1 MRFLA
6 IPCISACLIAS
17 LASAEPVTEARLLA
31 AGNDVDNWLS
41 YGRDYSEQ
49 RFTPLDQI
57 DAGNVSELG
66 MAWYFETDTHLG
78 LQSTPLA
85 IDGILYF
92 SGAWNTVYAVDGASG
107 EMLWSF
113 DPEVPRSKSITACC
127 GVLNRGLAAWDD
139 LLYIGTLDGR
149 LIAID
154 RATGTLRWSA
164 QTTDPNQAYSI
175 TGAPRVARGKVF
187 IGNGGSEFGTR
198 GFVSAYDAAS
208 GELAWRFYTVPG
220 NPADGFE
227 NAAMERAAETWNGEW
242 WKYGGG
248 GTVWD
253 SIVYDPEFN
262 QLYLGVGNGAPHN
275 RRIRSPGGG
284 DNLYLTSIVALNPD
298 TGEYL
303 WHYQQVPG
311 DNWDYT
317 ASQQMTLAEIPWEG
331 QQRKVILHAPKAG
344 FVYIVDRETGKL
356 LSAEPYTTVT
366 WASGYDL
373 DTGRPRENP
382 GQDYDGEPAMV
393 FPSAMGGHNWH
404 PMAYSPDTGLLYIPE
419 LDMGMEFNEIDAV
432 DYKHLRR
439 HYNTGYELSGEAYS
453 QEFTQAMLTHL
464 PKASL
469 LAWDPVRQQAAWKLP
484 HPYTHNGGVLA
495 TGGNLVFQGTS
506 DGRFIAVRADNGE
519 LLWTF
524 PMETSV
530 MAGPISYRVNGE
542 QYIAVT
548 AGRGGALMI
557 NMGKTYPTGNP
568 NNRLVAFKLGASG
581 ALPVT
586 PTVERPSP
594 PPMPEASEDQ
604 IAEGRNLFNRFCARC
619 HGADVVGDGSIPDLR
634 YLAPVWHE
642 NFAAV
647 VREGLMEQAG
657 MPRFDDVLNAAQVD
671 NVHAYVISRA
681 HEDYALRTEQ
691 GWLARARNYLTDK
704 AAQLAAWLVRRDATT
719 D

>member
-373 DTGRPRENP
+373 DTGRPQENP
-382 GQDYDGEPAMV
+382 GQD
-393 FPSAMGGHNWH
+393 
-404 PMAYSPDTGLLYIPE
+404 
-419 LDMGMEFNEIDAV
+419 
-432 DYKHLRR
+432 
-439 HYNTGYELSGEAYS
+439 
-453 QEFTQAMLTHL
+453 
-464 PKASL
+464 
-469 LAWDPVRQQAAWKLP
+469 
-484 HPYTHNGGVLA
+484 
-495 TGGNLVFQGTS
+495 
-506 DGRFIAVRADNGE
+506 
-519 LLWTF
+519 
-524 PMETSV
+524 
-530 MAGPISYRVNGE
+530 
-542 QYIAVT
+542 
-548 AGRGGALMI
+548 
-557 NMGKTYPTGNP
+557 
-568 NNRLVAFKLGASG
+568 
-581 ALPVT
+581 
-586 PTVERPSP
+586 
-594 PPMPEASEDQ
+594 
-604 IAEGRNLFNRFCARC
+604 
-619 HGADVVGDGSIPDLR
+619 
-634 YLAPVWHE
+634 
-642 NFAAV
+642 
-647 VREGLMEQAG
+647 
-657 MPRFDDVLNAAQVD
+657 
-671 NVHAYVISRA
+671 
-681 HEDYALRTEQ
+681 
-691 GWLARARNYLTDK
+691 
-704 AAQLAAWLVRRDATT
+704 
-719 D
+719 